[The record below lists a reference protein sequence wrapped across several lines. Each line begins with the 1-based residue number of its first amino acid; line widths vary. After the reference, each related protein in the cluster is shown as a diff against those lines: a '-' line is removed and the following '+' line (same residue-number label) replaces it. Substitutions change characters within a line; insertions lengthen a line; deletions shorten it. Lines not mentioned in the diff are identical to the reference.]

1 MGIFAYF
8 IFYFIILFSIVGFG
22 CLFKVIFL
30 KKEKINLGYCVLY
43 GIFILT
49 ILSYL
54 ANFFISINFY
64 FNSLILFIGLILF
77 TFFLL
82 KEFIKVKKNILLFLI
97 IFLVFFIFILT
108 PKNHDDFPYY
118 HFPYIHLLTISP
130 INLGIGIFNYGFR
143 THSSIFYFS
152 SLFFLPIAKYQL
164 IHIAPVF
171 FMGSVNFIFLKKIF
185 YFIKIKT
192 TQFSYILY
200 LSILNLS
207 FINIFFGRI
216 SEHGTDFSAQ
226 ILILLIIVEILILI
240 HVNNKKP
247 SNDQFNRVYILIAL
261 AASLKSFYL
270 IYLSFLI
277 IVFYYQKSKIEF
289 IFNLFKNKII
299 YCCLSLLAL
308 VLIVNFINS
317 GCILYPISFSCNY
330 NLIWTIKFEE
340 VKLMSQ
346 WYELWSK
353 AGATPNFRVTN
364 PSDYIQNF
372 NWIKNWINTYFF
384 NHVFDFILGLSFL
397 ILSIFFILNSNK
409 NTNKKKI
416 DHNKYFG
423 IYLLILLLF
432 IEWFYKHPALRYGGY
447 HLIAL
452 LVFIPFSFFLDKNI
466 LLDKK
471 TILRIYLCILLIF
484 IIFILRNTHR
494 IYKQSTKYNYNPFI
508 YSSFNKNFEDYHVYE
523 QINKIKL
530 CYSKNPDCAVDS
542 IRLKKISDRYLFYRE
557 HKN

>member
-1 MGIFAYF
+1 M
-8 IFYFIILFSIVGFG
+8 
-22 CLFKVIFL
+22 
-30 KKEKINLGYCVLY
+30 
-43 GIFILT
+43 
-49 ILSYL
+49 
-54 ANFFISINFY
+54 
-64 FNSLILFIGLILF
+64 FIGLILF

-82 KEFIKVKKNILLFLI
+82 KEFIKIKKNILLFLL
-97 IFLVFFIFILT
+97 IFLVFFFFILT

-130 INLGIGIFNYGFR
+130 INIGTGIFNHGFR

-152 SLFFLPIAKYQL
+152 SLFFLPIAQYQL

-171 FMGSVNFIFLKKIF
+171 FIGSVNFIFLKKIF
-185 YFIKIKT
+185 YLTKIKT

-200 LSILNLS
+200 LSILNLA

-226 ILILLIIVEILILI
+226 ILILLIITEILILI
-240 HVNNKKP
+240 HVNNKKV

-261 AASLKSFYL
+261 AASLKAFYL

-277 IVFYYQKSKIEF
+277 IIFYYQKSKIEF
-289 IFNLFKNKII
+289 IFNLFKNKIF

-353 AGATPNFRVTN
+353 AGATPNFRVPN

-384 NHVFDFILGLSFL
+384 NHVLDFLLGLCFL
-397 ILSIFFILNSNK
+397 ILSIFFILNGNK
-409 NTNKKKI
+409 KTNKKKI
-416 DHNKYFG
+416 DHSKYFA
-423 IYLLILLLF
+423 IYLLIFLLF

-452 LVFIPFSFFLDKNI
+452 LVFIPFSFYLDKNI
-466 LLDKK
+466 LIDKK
-471 TILRIYLCILLIF
+471 IILRINLFILLIF
-484 IIFILRNTHR
+484 IIFILRNIHR
-494 IYKQSTKYNYNPFI
+494 IYKQSIKYNYNLFI

-530 CYSKNPDCAVDS
+530 CYSKNPDCEVDS
-542 IRLKKISDRYLFYRE
+542 IRVKKILDRYLFYRE
-557 HKN
+557 YKN